1 MGDGGKACRV
11 FTWRRDNR
19 EKRWGREGGRARNR
33 RLRRRRRGRGK
44 KRGGIRGREN
54 GRGACQPSSI
64 LFSPFSAQRR
74 GGGFLL
80 PSPPPPLSHI
90 SDFFPD
96 KINASRT
103 VQRGMMGMRKMRN
116 PAAALRSPSPS
127 SSFPSPLTP
136 TTPPLP
142 WAVRDTLK
150 EFLTRN
156 LDRFQD
162 GGNGG
167 STLAS
172 LLLFPLPS
180 PPKKAEDKERTKEMS
195 S

>member
-1 MGDGGKACRV
+1 MGDGGGKACRV

-19 EKRWGREGGRARNR
+19 EKRWGRNR

-44 KRGGIRGREN
+44 KRGGDPWEGGWEGGVPTLFNPFFPLLRPAPRRGI
-54 GRGACQPSSI
+54 PSSV
-64 LFSPFSAQRR
+64 SS
-74 GGGFLL
+74 
-80 PSPPPPLSHI
+80 PPLSHI

-103 VQRGMMGMRKMRN
+103 VQRGREGGMMGMRKMRN

-180 PPKKAEDKERTKEMS
+180 PQKKRGG
-195 S
+195 